1 MFVDRAL
8 REMPHLREL
17 SKGTAYLHRTM
28 QPLDEVDFTN
38 AKDYAEAMQEECAG
52 PCGI

>member
-17 SKGTAYLHRTM
+17 SKGTAYLHHTR

-38 AKDYAEAMQEECAG
+38 TKDYSEAMLEECEG
-52 PCGI
+52 LCGI